1 MEPMESAQEEDGVV
15 ALVAKDVYNWLL
27 PLVTINI
34 LWFLL
39 SLTVILLPPATVALY
54 DVAYEAKRGRSP
66 EIRLYLRAVRR
77 WLVPGWIWA
86 LINVGLALITL
97 FAFSFYSAQPGAAQ
111 IALVICIAYT
121 AVLLLAQVYF
131 WPYVMLR
138 VQVSLRAA
146 ARNALFTL
154 LGDAPFVLF
163 YGLLSLFLLAT
174 SALLLI
180 PLVILAP
187 VVVAFLSVYSLLDW
201 VARRKLIE
209 PPQ

>member
-1 MEPMESAQEEDGVV
+1 MERMNPSQVQVGVV

-39 SLTVILLPPATVALY
+39 SLTVILMPPATVALY

-86 LINVGLALITL
+86 LINTGLALVAL
-97 FAFSFYSAQPGAAQ
+97 FAFSFYGTQPGVAQ
-111 IALVICIAYT
+111 IALVICIAYS
-121 AVLLLAQVYF
+121 AVIVLAQYYF
-131 WPYVMLR
+131 WPYVMLQI
-138 VQVSLRAA
+138 QVSLRTA

-163 YGLLSLFLLAT
+163 YGLLSLFLLVT

-187 VVVAFLSVYSLLDW
+187 VVGAFLSVYSLLDW
-201 VARRKLIE
+201 VERRKLI
-209 PPQ
+209 PPRG

>member
-1 MEPMESAQEEDGVV
+1 MDSAKEQVGVV
-15 ALVAKDVYNWLL
+15 ALVTKDVYNWLL

-39 SLTVILLPPATVALY
+39 SLTVILMPPATVALY

-66 EIRLYLRAVRR
+66 EIRLYLHSVRR
-77 WLVPGWIWA
+77 WLLPGWIWA
-86 LINVGLALITL
+86 LLNTGLALIAL
-97 FAFSFYSAQPGAAQ
+97 FAFSFYGTQPGVAQ

-121 AVLLLAQVYF
+121 AVILLAQYYF
-131 WPYVMLR
+131 WPYVMLQ
-138 VQVSLRAA
+138 VQVSLRTA

-154 LGDAPFVLF
+154 LGDAPLVLF
-163 YGLLSLFLLAT
+163 YGLLSFFLLAT

-201 VARRKLIE
+201 VERRKLIQ
-209 PPQ
+209 PPG

>member
-1 MEPMESAQEEDGVV
+1 M
-15 ALVAKDVYNWLL
+15 
-27 PLVTINI
+27 
-34 LWFLL
+34 
-39 SLTVILLPPATVALY
+39 PPATVALY

-86 LINVGLALITL
+86 LINTGLALVAL
-97 FAFSFYSAQPGAAQ
+97 FAFSFYGTQPGVAQ
-111 IALVICIAYT
+111 IALVICIAYS
-121 AVLLLAQVYF
+121 AVIVLAQYYF
-131 WPYVMLR
+131 WPYVMLQI
-138 VQVSLRAA
+138 QVSLRTA

-163 YGLLSLFLLAT
+163 YGLLSLFLLVT

-187 VVVAFLSVYSLLDW
+187 VVGAFLSVYSLLDW
-201 VARRKLIE
+201 VERRKLI
-209 PPQ
+209 PPRG